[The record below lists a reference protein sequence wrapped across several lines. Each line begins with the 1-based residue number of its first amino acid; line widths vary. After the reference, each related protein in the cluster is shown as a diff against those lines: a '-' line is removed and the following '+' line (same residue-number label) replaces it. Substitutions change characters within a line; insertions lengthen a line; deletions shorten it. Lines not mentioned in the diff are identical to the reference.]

1 MSQKS
6 IKKNFALSLT
16 NTLAGLLYPIV
27 TFPYI
32 SRILQPEGVGLIQ
45 FYQSV
50 VSYFALFAALGIPLY
65 AVKEISKRKD
75 DVELRN
81 KTTAEIVYLFST
93 LTAIAYIVL
102 IIVGFVIPELSSH
115 LGIFLILSLHLILVA
130 IGCEWFY
137 QAVEEFK
144 YITVRS
150 LIVKF
155 LSLIA
160 LFVFV
165 RNENDLYAYAILLVL
180 GEAGNY
186 LLNFVHLRKY
196 VKIFAYQFKWD
207 DIKRHIKPA
216 FEIFLLNVIV
226 SIYINLDSVMLGF
239 IKGEEAVGYYTAAT
253 KITKAF
259 TGITSA
265 LGFVVFPR
273 LTNYYAKGEIEQ
285 FKSLVTTS
293 LNFIIILYVPIAV
306 GLVICAPTLIPLYC
320 GAMYLPSILTLQ
332 IMTPI
337 VVFISISGI
346 LGTITLYAM
355 DLQRLVIICTALGA
369 LSNFV
374 LNLILIPLYSHQG
387 AAIASVVAEMSVAIS
402 MLCFSNKHIG
412 VTVFNKNS
420 IDVFVGAIFIA
431 VVLIV
436 FNARVNISPLLLLL
450 ADLTLATIVYVM
462 TMLLMQNKDLK
473 YGFVEIKKIIR
484 NDKDEK

>member
-50 VSYFALFAALGIPLY
+50 ISYFALFAALGIPLY
-65 AVKEISKRKD
+65 AVKEISKCKD

-93 LTAIAYIVL
+93 LTAIAYIAL
-102 IIVGFVIPELSSH
+102 IIVGFVISEFYSH
-115 LGIFLILSLHLILVA
+115 LGIFLILSFHLILVA

-150 LIVKF
+150 LTIKF
-155 LSLIA
+155 VSLIA
-160 LFVFV
+160 LFIFV
-165 RNENDLYAYAILLVL
+165 RDENDLYAYAVLLVL

-186 LLNFVHLRKY
+186 LLNFFHIRKFLN
-196 VKIFAYQFKWD
+196 IFAYPFKWNEL
-207 DIKRHIKPA
+207 KRHIKPA

-273 LTNYYAKGEIEQ
+273 LTNYYAKREIEL

-293 LNFIIILYVPIAV
+293 LNFIIILYMPIAV

-332 IMTPI
+332 IMAPI

-346 LGTITLYAM
+346 LGTIALYAM
-355 DLQRLVIICTALGA
+355 DLQRLVIICTGVGA

-374 LNLILIPLYSHQG
+374 LNLIFIPLYSHHG
-387 AAIASVVAEMSVAIS
+387 AAIASVVAEVSVAIS
-402 MLCFSNKHIG
+402 MLFFTNRYIG
-412 VTVFNKNS
+412 ISVLNKNTL
-420 IDVFVGAIFIA
+420 DAFVGAVSIA
-431 VVLIV
+431 ICLYLFNTRVELSQFVQLMMDFTIAILIYS
-436 FNARVNISPLLLLL
+436 ITLLL
-450 ADLTLATIVYVM
+450 TRNETVGEIVNSF
-462 TMLLMQNKDLK
+462 QKR
-473 YGFVEIKKIIR
+473 IKH
-484 NDKDEK
+484 NNL

>member
-102 IIVGFVIPELSSH
+102 VIVGFVIPELSSH
-115 LGIFLILSLHLILVA
+115 FGIFLILSLHLILVA

-150 LIVKF
+150 LTVKF

-165 RNENDLYAYAILLVL
+165 RDENDLYAYVILLVL

-239 IKGEEAVGYYTAAT
+239 IKGEESVGYYTAAT
-253 KITKAF
+253 KITK
-259 TGITSA
+259 
-265 LGFVVFPR
+265 P
-273 LTNYYAKGEIEQ
+273 
-285 FKSLVTTS
+285 
-293 LNFIIILYVPIAV
+293 
-306 GLVICAPTLIPLYC
+306 
-320 GAMYLPSILTLQ
+320 
-332 IMTPI
+332 
-337 VVFISISGI
+337 
-346 LGTITLYAM
+346 
-355 DLQRLVIICTALGA
+355 
-369 LSNFV
+369 
-374 LNLILIPLYSHQG
+374 
-387 AAIASVVAEMSVAIS
+387 
-402 MLCFSNKHIG
+402 
-412 VTVFNKNS
+412 
-420 IDVFVGAIFIA
+420 
-431 VVLIV
+431 
-436 FNARVNISPLLLLL
+436 
-450 ADLTLATIVYVM
+450 
-462 TMLLMQNKDLK
+462 
-473 YGFVEIKKIIR
+473 
-484 NDKDEK
+484 